1 MSNEDVVE
9 VARTQEG
16 ADAGGASTGTG
27 GIAGGAPTGGAAVAG
42 VPAAGGVAA
51 GGPGGDPAGS
61 GAVPGMAPGPGS
73 GSDQG
78 SDLSFDGSAGG
89 GHDGYGPERSR
100 DEASGSQVARP
111 IEILQGVEMA
121 VTVELGHTRMMVRDL
136 LGLRVGSIIELDRQ
150 VGSNVD
156 ILVNGTLLA
165 KGEVVVVD
173 DEMGVRITDIA
184 RRDMVYEER

>member
-1 MSNEDVVE
+1 
-9 VARTQEG
+9 
-16 ADAGGASTGTG
+16 
-27 GIAGGAPTGGAAVAG
+27 
-42 VPAAGGVAA
+42 
-51 GGPGGDPAGS
+51 
-61 GAVPGMAPGPGS
+61 
-73 GSDQG
+73 
-78 SDLSFDGSAGG
+78 
-89 GHDGYGPERSR
+89 
-100 DEASGSQVARP
+100 
-111 IEILQGVEMA
+111 MA